1 MSDIEGVTSSLPRL
15 KDLLEQSLEELIYG
29 YDNLSGILKAHNLV
43 SDILNKINKQAS
55 AFNSLLKENRGQTIN
70 KAEVRLEEI
79 INTTNNVNTMI
90 EDCFGRH

>member
-1 MSDIEGVTSSLPRL
+1 MLNLPRL
-15 KDLLEQSLEELIYG
+15 KQSLKGSLEELIYG
-29 YDNLSGILKAHNLV
+29 YDNLSGILKAHNFV

-55 AFNSLLKENRGQTIN
+55 NFNSLLKENRGQTIN

-90 EDCFGRH
+90 EDCFGKH